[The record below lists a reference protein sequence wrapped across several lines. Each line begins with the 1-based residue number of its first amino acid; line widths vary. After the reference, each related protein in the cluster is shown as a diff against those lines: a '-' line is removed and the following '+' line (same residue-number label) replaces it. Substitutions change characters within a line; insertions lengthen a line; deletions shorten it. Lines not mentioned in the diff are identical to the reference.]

1 MKNRTLRRAAET
13 LVLLLIAAMALL
25 LAAGLHQHEP
35 DGALAALSTGW
46 YQLTDGV
53 RRDVTLPA
61 TLPAE
66 PGQTLTLYNDT
77 LTDSDG
83 GKVLSARGVEYDIEI
98 RAGETLLYRYE
109 DNAFPKN
116 AQMKGRLWADAE
128 LPDNIGGQT
137 LSLTLTPLSG
147 RTVALAAPVLGTAP
161 AVTGHH
167 IQSSLFSIGMMLAML
182 VLAVLALLIFFYMS
196 FFGIRELR
204 FLDVAVFLLLCSLW
218 CLTDSGLYQIYGR
231 DTAAGSVVS
240 FYAFMT
246 MPIPMV
252 HFVRNTVSGRL
263 RLVPD
268 VCIALFCAN
277 ALAQGAAYRL
287 LGVPFIAMLPL
298 THLLLTAGVAA
309 MLTALLRSYRDKPAP
324 QLRLRIAAFAA
335 LGAFGVAAL
344 VLYWL
349 LHIYWYDAVYQFGV
363 LLFIILLL
371 YGLIGQAAGDMRF
384 HMEHRISHEMQRED
398 RMTGL
403 PNRRA
408 FEEYMER
415 IRTGRAGCRDAVLT
429 YIRLEG
435 LNERNDRFGLQAGDE
450 SVIAAAQCVADF
462 CRACEEAGESV
473 LCFRTGGNEF
483 ALIRPEP
490 HTDSGQLHR
499 QFRAVVARY
508 NRTCAPRARIIMT
521 FGFSR
526 LCDEDGKSRSIS
538 AWKAEADAHLKKKRS
553 RTGRRRRMTTN
564 IHYLIAA
571 MAVLLV
577 VLWQY
582 SRQRQMDD
590 RNSLMFRR
598 LLRVVSLD
606 VAAEL
611 VSTGFILYAPYSFNV
626 CRMLS
631 NTVFYLFQALLPLLL
646 LYYVCTLCTSR
657 VIAPSTV
664 LRMGIPTIALVFVI
678 LTNPFTEILFYFDS
692 TGYRHGP
699 WYLLLYV
706 SALLHIAGAAV
717 FVAVHRA
724 SVSRRTLTE
733 LLAVFALAALG
744 IAAQA
749 VNPSVL
755 TTGFGLSLS
764 ILAMYLTINNPCACM
779 DSLTGLNDK
788 QYLLRRMDEL
798 TDAHKAFH
806 IITVY
811 AYQLDHIN
819 KVAGVQNGDEFL
831 RRAAERMQEIADRNV
846 FRISGKRFLLM
857 TFSLREYET
866 CLTRLRQLFHTQP
879 DDAHAAPTPVI
890 LCGVVNAEKLGT
902 SGLVLDYA
910 EYLES
915 LVSRSGETQ
924 VIQND
929 RKTMDSFHYNKQVE
943 QFLHRAIAEDLFEVY
958 YQPVYSLHQQRFVT
972 LEALSRLRHPE
983 LGWISPDIFIRLAEK
998 NHLITQITELQLRRV
1013 CRFLCENPAL
1023 RASIANVKINL
1034 SPLDLIQSESG
1045 SHLVRILGEYGLPC
1059 SCFQFEITETVAT
1072 EYSAS
1077 LTRVAESLQAAG
1089 IGLCLDDFGSGYA
1102 NLNTVMQLPFSVI
1115 KLDRSLLFHICTD
1128 KKAALFYQSIVAEG
1142 VETQEE
1148 MELLRSWNVDM
1159 IQGYYFSRPLPP
1171 DDLLRLLTES
1181 AETPAQDQA

>member
-1 MKNRTLRRAAET
+1 MKKRPSIAMLTALLAVVFAAGIGVYSSYIGMKIYQESSNNLFESFSQISKTFTLFVQRNWTVLGQWDGLLKNTGSDADAENIWPDVQGSKESWRYSDFYLLNEDSQYLTADGRKGSAGSISGVIQELYNEDGPIVSTYTASYGVPKIVFAMPLSRDVTLDGVTYTGLAVSYDTDVVDDLVDGSMYSGQSDCYIVRTNGDIVLSLEPQTELCKGLTNLYDIDAHAEWKYGTMDDIRDCIQLGKSGSAQFTCERARNYLIAIPTDFPDWALVGIIHADEVDGAMRSVQQSTSFALGALGIFAIIIVVLALSMESQLRLRREEEARLSLEREKMQSDRLLQSMSRIVDRYSIVNLDTNRYRYRELRLSKPLYPTSGQYSEMVKTISEHYVALNET
-13 LVLLLIAAMALL
+13 ENAKLSRLLTPEYLRSVLRKPNDNLKIEYCSRTENAYLVLTILPVAWHADGTVYEVMQIVQDIGQKVELETMANTDSLTGLFNVLIAAMALL

-35 DGALAALSTGW
+35 DEALAALSTGW

-137 LSLTLTPLSG
+137 LRLTLTPLSG

-218 CLTDSGLYQIYGR
+218 CLTDSALYQIYGR
-231 DTAAGSVVS
+231 DGAAGSVIS

-246 MPIPMV
+246 MPVPMV

-287 LGVPFIAMLPL
+287 LGVPFIAMLPM

-309 MLTALLRSYRDKPAP
+309 MLTALFRSYRDKPAP
-324 QLRLRIAAFAA
+324 QLRLRIEAFAA

-371 YGLIGQAAGDMRF
+371 YGLISQAAEDMRF
-384 HMEHRISHEMQRED
+384 HMEHRISHQMQRED

-508 NRTCAPRARIIMT
+508 NRTCAPRARITMT

-538 AWKAEADAHLKKKRS
+538 AWKAEADAHLK
-553 RTGRRRRMTTN
+553 
-564 IHYLIAA
+564 
-571 MAVLLV
+571 
-577 VLWQY
+577 
-582 SRQRQMDD
+582 
-590 RNSLMFRR
+590 RNEAGLGG
-598 LLRVVSLD
+598 D
-606 VAAEL
+606 AE
-611 VSTGFILYAPYSFNV
+611 
-626 CRMLS
+626 
-631 NTVFYLFQALLPLLL
+631 
-646 LYYVCTLCTSR
+646 
-657 VIAPSTV
+657 
-664 LRMGIPTIALVFVI
+664 
-678 LTNPFTEILFYFDS
+678 
-692 TGYRHGP
+692 
-699 WYLLLYV
+699 
-706 SALLHIAGAAV
+706 
-717 FVAVHRA
+717 
-724 SVSRRTLTE
+724 
-733 LLAVFALAALG
+733 
-744 IAAQA
+744 
-749 VNPSVL
+749 
-755 TTGFGLSLS
+755 
-764 ILAMYLTINNPCACM
+764 
-779 DSLTGLNDK
+779 
-788 QYLLRRMDEL
+788 
-798 TDAHKAFH
+798 
-806 IITVY
+806 
-811 AYQLDHIN
+811 
-819 KVAGVQNGDEFL
+819 
-831 RRAAERMQEIADRNV
+831 
-846 FRISGKRFLLM
+846 
-857 TFSLREYET
+857 
-866 CLTRLRQLFHTQP
+866 
-879 DDAHAAPTPVI
+879 
-890 LCGVVNAEKLGT
+890 
-902 SGLVLDYA
+902 
-910 EYLES
+910 
-915 LVSRSGETQ
+915 
-924 VIQND
+924 
-929 RKTMDSFHYNKQVE
+929 
-943 QFLHRAIAEDLFEVY
+943 
-958 YQPVYSLHQQRFVT
+958 
-972 LEALSRLRHPE
+972 
-983 LGWISPDIFIRLAEK
+983 
-998 NHLITQITELQLRRV
+998 
-1013 CRFLCENPAL
+1013 
-1023 RASIANVKINL
+1023 
-1034 SPLDLIQSESG
+1034 
-1045 SHLVRILGEYGLPC
+1045 
-1059 SCFQFEITETVAT
+1059 
-1072 EYSAS
+1072 
-1077 LTRVAESLQAAG
+1077 
-1089 IGLCLDDFGSGYA
+1089 
-1102 NLNTVMQLPFSVI
+1102 
-1115 KLDRSLLFHICTD
+1115 
-1128 KKAALFYQSIVAEG
+1128 
-1142 VETQEE
+1142 
-1148 MELLRSWNVDM
+1148 
-1159 IQGYYFSRPLPP
+1159 
-1171 DDLLRLLTES
+1171 
-1181 AETPAQDQA
+1181 